1 MTYVTHIA
9 APNHWLFLLACGA
22 VVNNSQASDDLQQTL
37 HYWEIPYT
45 FGFTAPSS
53 NAHLASD
60 FIANFG
66 TCVIIENADL
76 KPESLCKLLDMC
88 YNLRRHGTLL
98 LFCYKENSQGIWQEQ
113 YRWHHPKLQPGGI
126 PLQALQVHWLS
137 QAILQEGWQGHMGR
151 ISVHAPQLLLEGGG
165 SCGL

>member
-1 MTYVTHIA
+1 MGVDYLTYATHIA

-45 FGFTAPSS
+45 FGFTAPSF

-60 FIANFG
+60 FIANFA
-66 TCVIIENADL
+66 TRVIIENADL

-98 LFCYKENSQGIWQEQ
+98 LFRYKENSQGI
-113 YRWHHPKLQPGGI
+113 
-126 PLQALQVHWLS
+126 
-137 QAILQEGWQGHMGR
+137 
-151 ISVHAPQLLLEGGG
+151 
-165 SCGL
+165 